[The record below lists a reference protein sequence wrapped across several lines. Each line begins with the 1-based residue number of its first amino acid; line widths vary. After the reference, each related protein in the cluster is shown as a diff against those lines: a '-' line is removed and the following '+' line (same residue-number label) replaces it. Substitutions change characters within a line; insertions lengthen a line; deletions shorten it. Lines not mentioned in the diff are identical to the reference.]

1 MFQLSIRGILG
12 RKRGTALTLAVLMIS
27 FLFVTLCSIVA
38 SSVRT
43 DRQLARERM
52 YGRYQLLY
60 DGNLDTAELLCT
72 RFSGTALSMLA
83 GETVD
88 GQMIGSISES
98 YQSLANLTITDGRL
112 PQNEHEILLVGDS
125 WGAAVGDEI
134 QIAYAYSYARDSAEA
149 DATQELRTYLLAGL
163 NQDRAH
169 YLSEIAPQWD
179 SYIQTPRAAQEL
191 DAALLHPLDELTQAQ
206 QDEAFLRFVRM
217 LPDFKM
223 SGGTSKQVN
232 ARDYSGFNAH
242 MELVGNHSYLEGVAF
257 GAHQGDRFESGPY
270 LSAVKLYT
278 RYTVCGIAEDYANHW
293 DVGGLNMPAAFITES
308 DCRALY
314 QALSQLELDR
324 PEVRPLTRQA
334 IMLCCQAGDDLQST
348 LAPVLEA
355 YNAAY
360 NAAYLLEGV
369 SNENGRMK
377 AYLTGLDP
385 ETGRRVTYDVQGSG
399 QSGSV
404 HIGNARLYFSV
415 QELSDSSFRLD
426 GLDPIPLEPVTLD
439 ALYQN
444 NTGALRANPLSYPPA
459 GDTTQGMERLLSGV
473 LIGMSACASF
483 QLYLQSM
490 RRQKRKLDTLI
501 ALGATDGQIIQMQLI
516 EVTVFLLLAAL
527 AGGLLGFAAAHA
539 LLPALMGLSVSADA
553 GKLCTGLLCNAAA
566 ILIGAMLPVCRIMLE
581 YRRAGRAARTLR
593 LRAASKHAPH
603 LRGYFGVWLRHCA
616 ANSRQTLLRAV
627 VVLLLAAVTLVPLFL
642 SHRAYSDYYETVV
655 NPDRPDYALELPYA
669 ASPRYLRE
677 ICGQIDFSSGQQQAY
692 VSAENVLLH
701 CDELLASSPLLQALR
716 QDTREDGLFEQ
727 LPDSNA
733 LCMNVRVI
741 GADWDSEL
749 VQRVLRELPYEIDRA
764 AFESGESCIM
774 LLPRYREE
782 NGGPLLRQITPDA
795 ALAVKEDLR
804 AGALT
809 ELSYLP
815 QYADVYVQDAALSD
829 AATLTLSARAQVMA
843 GGGSPYL
850 EEKLYTTQT
859 AVAGVV
865 SSLSDGAWP
874 VSDTNGS
881 GGITLLSGTAMVSR
895 VYPNAATR
903 MSAEQAKYFRVASA
917 LFYPDC
923 YGKTYLHFWAGDNVA
938 DTAAYEKQVLDFAAK
953 YGFNVTRYAPE
964 NQKLLSNAQSASATY
979 LMMGIN
985 MLLVA
990 LILLIN
996 LLNAEVEEDR
1006 RRLGILQT
1014 IGMTDGQYVG
1024 GQSVQMLLMGM
1035 AACLLLHLLFL
1046 LVICTGLLLT
1056 GGGISMLWC
1065 RLRLLMQYYPWRAHG
1080 LLCLL
1085 QLVLLQ
1091 LAQLPSAHAVT
1102 HRPPADH
1109 L

>member
-1 MFQLSIRGILG
+1 MFHLSIRGILG
-12 RKRGTALTLAVLMIS
+12 RKKSTALTLVVLMIS

-38 SSVRT
+38 ASVRT
-43 DRQLARERM
+43 DRQQARERM

-60 DGNLDTAELLCT
+60 NGSLDTAELLRT
-72 RFSGTALSMLA
+72 RFSGAGVSMLA

-88 GQMIGSISES
+88 GRMVGSISES

-163 NQDRAH
+163 NQDRTR

-191 DAALLHPLDELTQAQ
+191 DDALLHPLDELTQAQ

-232 ARDYSGFNAH
+232 ARDYNGFNAH

-257 GAHQGDRFESGPY
+257 GEHQGDRFESGPY
-270 LSAVKLYT
+270 LSAVKLYA

-293 DVGGLNMPAAFITES
+293 DVGGLNMPAAFITEA

-314 QALSQLELDR
+314 QALSQLELDH
-324 PEVRPLTRQA
+324 PEVRPLNRQG
-334 IMLCCQAGDDLQST
+334 ILLYHQTGDDLQDA

-385 ETGRRVTYDVQGSG
+385 ETGERVTYDVQGSG

-404 HIGNARLYFSV
+404 HIGNVRLYFSV

-439 ALYQN
+439 GLYQN

-459 GDTTQGMERLLSGV
+459 GDTTQRMERLLSGV

-501 ALGATDGQIIQMQLI
+501 ALGATDGQIIRMQLI
-516 EVTVFLLLAAL
+516 EVSLFLLLAAL
-527 AGGLLGFAAAHA
+527 LGGLLGFAAAHV
-539 LLPALMGLSVSADA
+539 LLPALMGIRVSVD
-553 GKLCTGLLCNAAA
+553 GEKLCAGLLCNAAA
-566 ILIGAMLPVCRIMLE
+566 ILIGAMLPVCKIMLD
-581 YRRAGRAARTLR
+581 YRRAGRAAGTLR
-593 LRAASKHAPH
+593 LHTVKRAPH
-603 LRGYFGVWLRHCA
+603 LRSYFGVWLRHCT
-616 ANSRQTLLRAV
+616 ANAKQTLLRAV

-701 CDELLASSPLLQALR
+701 CGELLPSSPLLQALR
-716 QDTREDGLFEQ
+716 QDTREAGLFEQ
-727 LPDSNA
+727 LPDSNE

-774 LLPRYREE
+774 LLPRYRQED
-782 NGGPLLRQITPDA
+782 GAPLLRQITPDA
-795 ALAVKEDLR
+795 AQTVKEDLR
-804 AGALT
+804 AGALA

-815 QYADVYVQDAALSD
+815 QYADVYVQDAALSS
-829 AATLTLSARAQVMA
+829 AATLTLSAKTQVMA
-843 GGGSPYL
+843 GGESPYL

-859 AVAGVV
+859 SVAGVV

-874 VSDTNGS
+874 VSDTNGM

-923 YGKTYLHFWAGDNVA
+923 YGKTYLHFWAGDSAA

-964 NQKLLSNAQSASATY
+964 NQKLLSDAQSASATY

-990 LILLIN
+990 LILLVN
-996 LLNAEVEEDR
+996 LLNAEVDEDR

-1014 IGMTDGQYVG
+1014 IGMTDSQYVG

-1035 AACLLLHLLFL
+1035 SACLLLHLLFL
-1046 LVICTGLLLT
+1046 LIICAGLLL
-1056 GGGISMLWC
+1056 GGGGFPMLWC

-1102 HRPPADH
+1102 HRPPADN